1 MYAVFKCI
9 IYEGIMKTICICAFY
24 LQVFMMTILWHGCPQ
39 NLGGWP
45 SRGGMWEGWIVLYIY
60 IYSVGCWVAMET
72 RRNPWV
78 MGVSSG
84 SDEPAYP
91 TPSLST
97 PPHSFHP
104 HPPVTPTLAQVNSF
118 NIEYKS
124 GISDIYTCCAAVRHA
139 TSVCSPYIDGIS
151 KAGIRTY
158 SRRII
163 KHPEAWSACH
173 WSGMVEFVSCPCS

>member
-1 MYAVFKCI
+1 MWVLFATFHDDDFVTWLPTEFRRLAQQGRNVRGVNCI
-9 IYEGIMKTICICAFY
+9 TYIYII
-24 LQVFMMTILWHGCPQ
+24 
-39 NLGGWP
+39 
-45 SRGGMWEGWIVLYIY
+45 YIY

-84 SDEPAYP
+84 SDQPAYP

-118 NIEYKS
+118 NTEYKS
-124 GISDIYTCCAAVRHA
+124 GTSDMYTCCAAVRHA

-163 KHPEAWSACH
+163 KHLEA
-173 WSGMVEFVSCPCS
+173 